1 MTHSSAASRLLTRI
15 AGFTDNSIAAGRA
28 YADQNRVSDIVLEP
42 DTGLLSGIVQG
53 TQAYKTTAKLVR
65 EHDGVIACRVG
76 ICHCPIRQN
85 CKHVVALIAAA
96 ENDASFT
103 DFFVPEEQPREPTF
117 LETLLAKAKDSKSA
131 PVIPVAG
138 DTETPAESWE
148 AALSALL
155 PPAASTPSRDA
166 PALGLQFEL
175 HVPPP
180 RFSYRG
186 RGNTVPSE
194 PVLNVRPVVM
204 GTRGK
209 WVKSGVSWATLG
221 YLSYGGEHDPK
232 QLEWLSEFLSS
243 HSPRQ
248 YVHGNAGA
256 WLTLNNFA
264 GRNLWQLLSGA
275 HKSGIALVHAG
286 SGEPVRVAGR
296 EATLQF
302 DVTQADSGGLEVG
315 PLIEVEGAPVK
326 AGIVGKLGDPASGLF
341 FSDET
346 EPGSQGGNTAPG
358 RNAVVRGNI
367 TVAPLAAD
375 ASPQLLDFALRGE
388 TVQIP
393 EQARE
398 KFLTQFYPQLKQS
411 APVVSADHSVEL
423 PAYVEPT
430 LSLLAAYGTDHTVRL
445 HWEWHYPVGTRTTS
459 LPLWPELGENAVR
472 DTGAE
477 ARLVESVGQP
487 WEDITAM
494 GVAANHAWGE
504 PSLAASVQLTDL
516 DTLTLTETV
525 LPRLSTLP
533 GVTVETTGD
542 IASYREVTEAPVVTI
557 STKATDERDWFD
569 LGIVITLEGQYV
581 SFAAVFSAL
590 AAGQSRML
598 LPSGAHFSLD
608 RPELHQLREL
618 IEEARSLND
627 NKDGE
632 LRISRF
638 QAGLWDELAQLGI
651 VDEQAQAWR
660 KAVSGLLDGGPPEA
674 LPAPETLNATL
685 RPYQLDG
692 FNWLHFL
699 YTYGLGGVLADDMGL
714 GKTVQA
720 LALMCQVKAG
730 AEAESAALAANPAES
745 NAAESTPAASTA
757 IVSGSGSGTGTGT
770 GTGTGSGTG
779 TGTGS
784 GTGTGTGQGSARRPF
799 LVVAPTSV
807 VGNWASESAKFAPGL
822 QAVTVGETF
831 AKSGLDSATFFAG
844 ADIVITS
851 YALFRIDFAE
861 YAMHPFAGL
870 ILDEAQF
877 VKNHQS
883 KAYQCARKIKAPF
896 KLAVTG
902 TPMENNLMELWA
914 LLSIVAPGLFPSPKR
929 FAEFYQR
936 PIEKNA
942 DAELLVK
949 LRARVKPLMLR
960 RTKEAVIADL
970 PAKQEQILDVE
981 LNPRHHKIY
990 QTHLQRERAKILGLL
1005 EDVNK
1010 NRFTIFQSLT
1020 LLRQLSLDVTLVDEG
1035 QTGVRSSKLDVLFE
1049 QLEDVV
1055 KEGHRA
1061 LIFSQ
1066 FTGFLGKVRDR
1077 LVAEGIDFTYLDGG
1091 TRNRAAVV
1099 DDFKTGT
1106 APLFLI
1112 SLKAGGFGLNLTEA
1126 DYVFILDPWWNPA
1139 SEAQAV
1145 DRTHRIGQ
1153 KKNVMVYRL
1162 VAKDT
1167 IEEKVMA
1174 LKAKKSQLF
1183 SDVMSGDS
1191 LAGGALTA
1199 TDLAGLFRD

>member
-1 MTHSSAASRLLTRI
+1 MTYSSAGSPLLTRI
-15 AGFTDNSIAAGRA
+15 AEFTDNSIAAGCA
-28 YADQNRVSDIVLEP
+28 YADEGRVSEITLEP
-42 DTGLLSGIVQG
+42 ATGLLSGKVMG
-53 TQAYKTTAKLVR
+53 TSLYRSTAKLVR
-65 EHDGVIACRVG
+65 EHDGVVACRVG
-76 ICHCPIRQN
+76 ICNCPVRQN

-96 ENDASFT
+96 ESDPNFQDY
-103 DFFVPEEQPREPTF
+103 FVPEVAPAEPTF
-117 LETLLAKAKDSKSA
+117 LETLLANAKGAKASKPAAGHVESSSSQAQA
-131 PVIPVAG
+131 P
-138 DTETPAESWE
+138 DWETS
-148 AALSALL
+148 LSELL
-155 PPAASTPSRDA
+155 PAATAIPDADA

-175 HVPPP
+175 QVPPP

-186 RGNTVPSE
+186 KGGKIPSA
-194 PVLNVRPVVM
+194 PILNVRPVVM

-209 WVKSGVSWATLG
+209 WVKTGISWNTLG
-221 YLSYGGEHDPK
+221 YLSYGRQHDPA
-232 QLEWLSEFLSS
+232 QLEWLSEFLTS

-248 YVHGNAGA
+248 YSHSSAA
-256 WLTLNNFA
+256 SWLAVNDFA
-264 GRNLWQLLSGA
+264 GRNLWQLLADA
-275 HKSGIALVHAG
+275 HKYGVALVQSS
-286 SGEPVRVAGR
+286 SGDPVRISTDD
-296 EATLQF
+296 ATVQL
-302 DVTQADSGGLEVG
+302 DVSRAETGGLEVG
-315 PLIEVEGAPVK
+315 SLIEAGGVPVTEVV
-326 AGIVGKLGDPASGLF
+326 VGVIGTPAHGLF
-341 FSDET
+341 FSDHPDT
-346 EPGSQGGNTAPG
+346 AATVGSGTSG
-358 RNAVVRGNI
+358 RNAVVRGTI
-367 TVAPLAAD
+367 TLAPLAANTP
-375 ASPQLLDFALRGE
+375 PQLLDFALRKEAVHVPAEGE
-388 TVQIP
+388 
-393 EQARE
+393 E
-398 KFLTQFYPQLKQS
+398 KFLTQFYPQLKQT

-430 LSLLAAYGTDHTVRL
+430 LSLLAAYGDDHTMRL
-445 HWEWHYPVGTRTTS
+445 HWEWHYPVGNRINS
-459 LPLWPELGENAVR
+459 RPLWPELGESSVR
-472 DTGAE
+472 DAAAE
-477 ARLVESVGQP
+477 ERIVASVGRP
-487 WEDITAM
+487 WEEIAAM
-494 GVAANHAWGE
+494 GVAANSAWGE
-504 PSLAASVQLTDL
+504 PRLAGTAALTGL
-516 DTLTLTETV
+516 DTMTFSESV
-525 LPRLSTLP
+525 LPRLRELSS
-533 GVTVETTGD
+533 VSVETSGD
-542 IASYREVTEAPVVTI
+542 PANYREVTEAPIVTI
-557 STKATDERDWFD
+557 STHATDERDWFD
-569 LGIVITLEGQYV
+569 LGIVITVEGQFV

-590 AAGQSRML
+590 ASGNSRML
-598 LPSGAHFSLD
+598 LPSGAYFSLD
-608 RPELHQLREL
+608 RPELHQLRAL
-618 IEEARSLND
+618 IDEARGLND
-627 NKDGE
+627 NKDGQ

-660 KAVSGLLDGGPPEA
+660 KAVSGLLDGGPQEP
-674 LPAPETLNATL
+674 LPTPPTLNATL
-685 RPYQLDG
+685 RPYQLEG

-699 YTYGLGGVLADDMGL
+699 YTHGLGGVLADDMGL
-714 GKTVQA
+714 GKTVQT
-720 LALMCQVKAG
+720 LALICQVKADG
-730 AEAESAALAANPAES
+730 DN
-745 NAAESTPAASTA
+745 
-757 IVSGSGSGTGTGT
+757 
-770 GTGTGSGTG
+770 
-779 TGTGS
+779 
-784 GTGTGTGQGSARRPF
+784 RKPF

-807 VGNWASESAKFAPGL
+807 VGNWASESVKFAPGL
-822 QAVTVGETF
+822 KVVTVSETF
-831 AKSGLDSATFFAG
+831 AKSGLDSATFFAD

-861 YAMHPFAGL
+861 YGMQPFAGL

-883 KAYQCARKIKAPF
+883 KAYQCARKLNAPF

-902 TPMENNLMELWA
+902 TPMENNLMELWT

-929 FAEFYQR
+929 FAEIYQR
-936 PIEKNA
+936 PIEKNGNN
-942 DAELLVK
+942 ELLTR
-949 LRARVKPLMLR
+949 LRSRVKPLMLR
-960 RTKEAVIADL
+960 RTKEQVIKDL
-970 PAKQEQILDVE
+970 PAKQEQILEVE
-981 LNPRHHKIY
+981 LNPRHQKIY

-1020 LLRQLSLDVTLVDEG
+1020 LLRQLSLDVSLVDET
-1035 QTGVRSSKLDVLFE
+1035 QAGVRSSKLDVLFE

-1077 LVAEGIDFTYLDGG
+1077 LTAEGIDFTYLDGA

-1099 DDFKTGT
+1099 EEFKTGT

>member
-1 MTHSSAASRLLTRI
+1 MVLLLGPLPTDRWNSSVTHSSAGSRLMTRI
-15 AGFTDNSIAAGRA
+15 AEFTEKSIAAGRV
-28 YADQNRVSDIVLEP
+28 YADEDRVSNIVLEP
-42 DTGLLSGIVQG
+42 ATGLLSGKVHG
-53 TQAYKTTAKLVR
+53 TQDYRATAKLVR

-76 ICHCPIRQN
+76 ICNCPVRQN

-96 ENDASFT
+96 EQDPAFT
-103 DFFVPEEQPREPTF
+103 DFFVPEEAPREPTF
-117 LETLLAKAKDSKSA
+117 LETLLAKAKDSKAA
-131 PVIPVAG
+131 PA
-138 DTETPAESWE
+138 PAPDAPAVESWE

-155 PPAASTPSRDA
+155 PPAATGPSPDT

-186 RGNTVPSE
+186 RGSTVPSQ

-204 GTRGK
+204 GARGK

-221 YLSYGGEHDPK
+221 YLSYGGAHDRT
-232 QLEWLSEFLSS
+232 QLEWLTEFLSS

-248 YVHGNAGA
+248 FNHGNAGA
-256 WLTLNNFA
+256 WLSLNDFA
-264 GRNLWQLLSGA
+264 GRNLWQLLATA
-275 HKSGIALVHAG
+275 HKSGVALIQSG
-286 SGEPVRVAGR
+286 SGDPIHVSHQ
-296 EATLQF
+296 EATLQL
-302 DVTQADSGGLEVG
+302 DVTQGDSGSLDVG
-315 PLIEVEGAPVK
+315 PLIELDGAPVT
-326 AGIVGKLGDPASGLF
+326 AEVVGQIGSPVYGLF
-341 FSDET
+341 FSDTPE
-346 EPGSQGGNTAPG
+346 SAATAASSTPN
-358 RNAVVRGNI
+358 RNAVVRGNV
-367 TVAPLAAD
+367 TLAPLPAGT
-375 ASPQLLDFALRGE
+375 SPQLLDFALRKE
-388 TVQIP
+388 TVHIP
-393 EQARE
+393 EQARD
-398 KFLTQFYPQLKQS
+398 KFLTQFYPQLKQA
-411 APVVSADHSVEL
+411 APVVSADKSVEL

-430 LSLLAAYGTDHTVRL
+430 LSLLAAYGSDHTVRL
-445 HWEWHYPVGTRTTS
+445 HWEWHYPVGTRVTS
-459 LPLWPELGENAVR
+459 LPLWPELGETAVR

-477 ARLVESVGQP
+477 ARILELVGTP

-504 PSLAASVQLTDL
+504 PTLAGSAALSGL
-516 DTLTLTETV
+516 DTLTFTETV
-525 LPRLSTLP
+525 LPRLQELP
-533 GVTVETTGD
+533 GIKVDTSGD
-542 IASYREVTEAPVVTI
+542 IASYREVTEAPIVTI

-590 AAGQSRML
+590 AAGNTRML
-598 LPSGAHFSLD
+598 LPSGAYFSLD
-608 RPELHQLREL
+608 RPELHQLRAL
-618 IEEARSLND
+618 IDEARSLND

-660 KAVSGLLDGGPPEA
+660 KAVSGLLDGGPPEP
-674 LPAPETLNATL
+674 LPAPVGLNATL

-699 YTYGLGGVLADDMGL
+699 YSFGLGGVLADDMGL
-714 GKTVQA
+714 GKTVQT
-720 LALMCQVKAG
+720 LALVSQVKA
-730 AEAESAALAANPAES
+730 EDPELKS
-745 NAAESTPAASTA
+745 
-757 IVSGSGSGTGTGT
+757 
-770 GTGTGSGTG
+770 
-779 TGTGS
+779 
-784 GTGTGTGQGSARRPF
+784 PF

-807 VGNWASESAKFAPGL
+807 VGNWASESVKFAPDL
-822 QAVTVGETF
+822 KVVTVSETF
-831 AKSGLDSATFFAG
+831 AKSGMLSAEFFAG

-861 YAMHPFAGL
+861 YAMQPFAGL

-883 KAYQCARKIKAPF
+883 KAYQCVRKLKVPF

-942 DAELLVK
+942 DSELLAK
-949 LRARVKPLMLR
+949 LRSRVKPLMLR
-960 RTKEAVIADL
+960 RTKEQVIADL
-970 PAKQEQILDVE
+970 PAKQEQILEVE
-981 LNPRHHKIY
+981 LNPRHQKIY

-1020 LLRQLSLDVTLVDEG
+1020 LLRQLSLDVSLVDED
-1035 QTGVRSSKLDVLFE
+1035 QAGVRSSKLDVLFE

-1077 LVAEGIDFTYLDGG
+1077 LIAEGIDFTYLDGG

-1099 DDFKTGT
+1099 DEFKNGD

-1191 LAGGALTA
+1191 LSGGALTA

>member
-1 MTHSSAASRLLTRI
+1 MTHSSAGSRLLTRI
-15 AGFTDNSIAAGRA
+15 AEFTENSIAAGSA
-28 YADQNRVSDIVLEP
+28 YADQGRVSDIVLEP
-42 DTGLLSGIVQG
+42 ATGLLSGKVLG
-53 TQAYKTTAKLVR
+53 TQMYRSTAKLVR

-76 ICHCPIRQN
+76 ICNCPVRQN

-96 ENDASFT
+96 EVDESFT
-103 DFFVPEEQPREPTF
+103 DFFVPEETPREPTF
-117 LETLLAKAKDSKSA
+117 LETLLAKAKDGKKNTA
-131 PVIPVAG
+131 PTAAASDVAV
-138 DTETPAESWE
+138 ESWE

-155 PPAASTPSRDA
+155 PPAAAPPSQDT
-166 PALGLQFEL
+166 PALALQFEL

-186 RGNTVPSE
+186 RGGTVPSE

-204 GTRGK
+204 GSRGK
-209 WVKSGVSWATLG
+209 WVKTGVSWGTLG
-221 YLSYGGEHDPK
+221 YLSYGGAHDRT

-243 HSPRQ
+243 HSPRL
-248 YVHGNAGA
+248 YNHGNAGA
-256 WLTLNNFA
+256 WLTLNDFA
-264 GRNLWQLLSGA
+264 GHNLWQLLGSA
-275 HKSGIALVHAG
+275 HKHGVALVQSG
-286 SGEPVRVAGR
+286 SGDPVRIVDHEAG
-296 EATLQF
+296 LQL
-302 DVTQADSGGLEVG
+302 DVSRAESEGLDVG
-315 PLIEVEGAPVK
+315 PRIELDGVVVDAEIIGR
-326 AGIVGKLGDPASGLF
+326 VGNPASGLF
-341 FSDET
+341 FCQQSG
-346 EPGSQGGNTAPG
+346 PVPAAGTAAPA
-358 RNAVVRGNI
+358 R
-367 TVAPLAAD
+367 APLARETITLAPLPAN
-375 ASPQLLDFALRGE
+375 ASAQMLDFALRKE
-388 TVQIP
+388 TVHIP

-398 KFLTQFYPQLKQS
+398 KFLTQFYPQLKQA

-430 LSLLAAYGTDHTVRL
+430 LSLLAAYGNDHIVRL
-445 HWEWHYPVGTRTTS
+445 HWEWHYPVGTRVTS
-459 LPLWPELGENAVR
+459 LPLWPERGESAVR
-472 DTGAE
+472 DTVAE
-477 ARLVESVGQP
+477 ARLIESVGQP
-487 WEDITAM
+487 WEHI
-494 GVAANHAWGE
+494 AALGEAPNAAWGE
-504 PSLAASVQLTDL
+504 PTLAASAQLSGL
-516 DTLTLTETV
+516 DTLTFTETV
-525 LPRLSTLP
+525 LPELQELP
-533 GVTVETTGD
+533 GVVVETSGN

-557 STKATDERDWFD
+557 STQATDERDWFD

-590 AAGQSRML
+590 AAGNTRML
-598 LPSGAHFSLD
+598 LPSGAYFSLD
-608 RPELHQLREL
+608 RPELHQLRAL

-627 NKDGE
+627 SKDGE

-660 KAVSGLLDGGPPEA
+660 AAVSGLLDGGPPTP
-674 LPAPETLNATL
+674 LPAPAGLNATL
-685 RPYQLDG
+685 RPYQLEG

-699 YTYGLGGVLADDMGL
+699 YSNGLGGVLADDMGL
-714 GKTVQA
+714 GKTVQT
-720 LALMCQVKAG
+720 LALMCQVQA
-730 AEAESAALAANPAES
+730 
-745 NAAESTPAASTA
+745 AAEPGAAS
-757 IVSGSGSGTGTGT
+757 
-770 GTGTGSGTG
+770 
-779 TGTGS
+779 
-784 GTGTGTGQGSARRPF
+784 RPF

-807 VGNWASESAKFAPGL
+807 VGNWASESIKFAPGL
-822 QAVTVGETF
+822 KVMTVSETF
-831 AKSGLDSATFFAG
+831 AKSGLDAAQFFAG

-861 YAMHPFAGL
+861 YGIRDFAGL

-883 KAYQCARKIKAPF
+883 KAYQCARKLKAPF
-896 KLAVTG
+896 KVAVTG

-936 PIEKNA
+936 PIEKNS
-942 DAELLVK
+942 DAALLTR

-960 RTKEAVIADL
+960 RTKEQVIADL
-970 PAKQEQILDVE
+970 PAKQEQVLEVE

-1020 LLRQLSLDVTLVDEG
+1020 LLRQLSLDVSLVDAD
-1035 QTGVRSSKLDVLFE
+1035 QAGVRSSKLDVLFE

-1066 FTGFLGKVRDR
+1066 FTGFLGKVRER
-1077 LVAEGIDFTYLDGG
+1077 LVAENIPFTYLDGG

-1099 DDFKTGT
+1099 DEFKNGD

-1183 SDVMSGDS
+1183 SDVMSGDALS
-1191 LAGGALTA
+1191 SGALTS
-1199 TDLAGLFRD
+1199 TDLAGLFSD